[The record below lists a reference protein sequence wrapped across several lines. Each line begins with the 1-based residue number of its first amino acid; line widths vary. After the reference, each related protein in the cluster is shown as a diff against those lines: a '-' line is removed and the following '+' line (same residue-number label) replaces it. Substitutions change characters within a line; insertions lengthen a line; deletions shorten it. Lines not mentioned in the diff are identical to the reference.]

1 MSTYRPIG
9 RHAFVRLAGIGIT
22 LGLAVVIGGPAL
34 ATAATSKT
42 VAVLDASYNPTTFT
56 IEAGTVLVFKNT
68 SSFPHTATA
77 DNGAFDTG
85 TISPGTS
92 KSVVVKKVGQIPFH
106 CQFHGAV
113 GGVGQ
118 TGTITVTAAAAVAA
132 APRPT
137 KAAGGARAPATD
149 TPTDLPGAIE
159 GVPLAAFTAAGVITL
174 LLAFGLNAAGG
185 AIRRR
190 S

>member
-1 MSTYRPIG
+1 MSTYRPIS
-9 RHAFVRLAGIGIT
+9 RHALVRLAGIGIT
-22 LGLAVVIGGPAL
+22 LGLAIVISGPAL
-34 ATAATSKT
+34 VAGATSKT
-42 VAVLDASYNPTTFT
+42 IEVLDASYSPKTFT
-56 IEAGTVLVFKNT
+56 IEAGTIVVFKNT

-77 DNGAFDTG
+77 ANGAFDTG

-118 TGTITVTAAAAVAA
+118 SGTITVTAAVAA
-132 APRPT
+132 APRPA
-137 KAAGGARAPATD
+137 KAAGGAKAPATD

-159 GVPLAAFTAAGVITL
+159 GVPLAAFTSAGVITL